1 MPRYHPLAIR
11 LCLALLAGMPACR
24 NAGAN
29 SSTAPHRDPRRIQHE
44 EVAEA
49 VGRNMQS
56 LYDLVVSRHSDW
68 LRPTLTLTGAHQVT
82 VHLDRARLGGPEQ
95 LRTVP
100 LRIVES
106 VRYLTASEA
115 QAEFGL
121 DNLGG
126 SIAIITRVQ

>member
-1 MPRYHPLAIR
+1 MPRYHPLAIPV
-11 LCLALLAGMPACR
+11 CMALLAGMPACR
-24 NAGAN
+24 SSGAS
-29 SSTAPHRDPRRIQHE
+29 SSTTPHRDPRRIQYE

-49 VGRNMQS
+49 AGQNMQS

-68 LRPTLTLTGAHQVT
+68 LRPTLTLAGAHQVT
-82 VHLDRARLGGPEQ
+82 VYLDRARLGGPEQ

-126 SIAIITRVQ
+126 SIAIATRRP